1 MSPLGCIS
9 KVPLLAGAS
18 HVGLLVRP
26 IGQIGRAVI
35 ASVTHS
41 DHHAVLTVHDTG
53 PGIPV
58 ADRERDFDRFFR
70 GHELDVPGSGLFRS
84 RFAVA
89 FTCCEELGTLPRPG
103 RHPTGFV
110 AQSLLF
116 AD

>member
-84 RFAVA
+84 RFAMA
-89 FTCCEELGTLPRPG
+89 FT
-103 RHPTGFV
+103 
-110 AQSLLF
+110 LLRGARYLAPSGAPF
-116 AD
+116 HRIRRAILTFC